1 MIDAWT
7 EYLCMERLSD
17 GTVELSSRSRELLGY
32 DDWWLGAVVWPE
44 WYNLDDNDG
53 GVLPLSVAG
62 KLVWGQ
68 DGDGIVGHDLVPHDD
83 GAVAVFQ
90 PGRCQEARVWL
101 EDYGWSRAP
110 NFEAAMEKITEAL
123 GPP

>member
-1 MIDAWT
+1 MTWSRMMT
-7 EYLCMERLSD
+7 EQSQY
-17 GTVELSSRSRELLGY
+17 
-32 DDWWLGAVVWPE
+32 
-44 WYNLDDNDG
+44 
-53 GVLPLSVAG
+53 
-62 KLVWGQ
+62 
-68 DGDGIVGHDLVPHDD
+68 
-83 GAVAVFQ
+83 Q